1 MTRAEQ
7 IAICILA
14 GQALEVRSLVQ
25 DWLRSGAELSVEPPP
40 SSRDPKVRAVAAA
53 IIELLAARLNEC
65 ALVWTVTVEPLSE
78 PLYLVQAASRSQ
90 SLRARVERE
99 SPEPLRR
106 RNMFAPQSYLEM
118 I

>member
-14 GQALEVRSLVQ
+14 GQALAVRSLVQ
-25 DWLRSGAELSVEPPP
+25 DWLRSGSGLGLEPPP

-53 IIELLAARLNEC
+53 IVELLAARLNERAPPWTATVG
-65 ALVWTVTVEPLSE
+65 ALPE

-106 RNMFAPQSYLEM
+106 RNMFAPQSYLEVV
-118 I
+118 

>member
-7 IAICILA
+7 IAICILT
-14 GQALEVRSLVQ
+14 GQALEVRLLVQ
-25 DWLRSGAELSVEPPP
+25 DWLRSGAELSLEPPP
-40 SSRDPKVRAVAAA
+40 ASRDPKVRAIAAA
-53 IIELLAARLNEC
+53 IIELLAARSNER
-65 ALVWTVTVEPLSE
+65 APAWTATVG

-90 SLRARVERE
+90 ILRTRVERE